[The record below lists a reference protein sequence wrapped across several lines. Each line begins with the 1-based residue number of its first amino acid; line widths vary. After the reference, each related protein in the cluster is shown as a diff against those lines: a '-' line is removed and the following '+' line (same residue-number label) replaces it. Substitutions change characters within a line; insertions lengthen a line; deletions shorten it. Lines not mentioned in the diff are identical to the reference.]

1 MERNAL
7 LAAGLTSLMWGLT
20 GVFVRLLPTLSPLTA
35 TAGRLLIALVVAV
48 PVLVLHRGS
57 RQSFKS
63 VLARPIAYVFALLLA
78 AYYLLAT
85 AAFQLAP
92 VAEVALLLS
101 TTPLFVLA
109 FRSVLG
115 DIPRRTEIG
124 GALLAMTGIAII
136 LAPKIFFAGGMPI
149 HHLAGSA
156 LAMCA
161 AGVTAFYAYMY
172 RMLSARGV
180 APETMG
186 VSLLTF
192 ATGGIVLSLM
202 AGIAPAPSGW
212 DTLDSAELL
221 VFVGLGVFSTAIPT
235 IGFAFAAKRLPAV
248 ATAAI
253 SLFIPLFAGLSAFL
267 ILGEKFTPMFIP
279 GGILVLGGVAMV
291 LRQGKANDC
300 PSTCLFAPNHGYGFH
315 RPMRGLYWAG
325 CMLAAWYASRIAAA
339 SA

>member
-20 GVFVRLLPTLSPLTA
+20 GIFVRLLPPLSPLTV
-35 TAGRLLIALVVAV
+35 TAGRLLIALVAAV
-48 PVLVLHRGS
+48 PVLVLYRGS

-63 VLARPIAYVFALLLA
+63 VLVRPIAYVFALLLA

-85 AAFQLAP
+85 AAFQMAP

-109 FRSVLG
+109 FRSARG
-115 DIPRRTEIG
+115 DIPTRTEIG

-136 LAPKIFFAGGMPI
+136 LAPKMSFAGGMQI
-149 HHLAGSA
+149 YHLTGNV

-161 AGVTAFYAYMY
+161 AGLTAFYAYMY
-172 RMLSARGV
+172 RILSVRGA

-192 ATGGIVLSLM
+192 AMGGIILSLM
-202 AGIAPAPSGW
+202 AGLVRAPSGW
-212 DTLDSAELL
+212 DTLGGAGLL
-221 VFVGLGVFSTAIPT
+221 VFVGLGVLSTAIPT
-235 IGFAFAAKRLPAV
+235 IGFAVAAKRLPAV
-248 ATAAI
+248 VTATI
-253 SLFIPLFAGLSAFL
+253 SLFIPLFAGLFAFL

-279 GGILVLGGVAMV
+279 GGILVLGGIAMV
-291 LRQGKANDC
+291 LRQGQSKAND
-300 PSTCLFAPNHGYGFH
+300 
-315 RPMRGLYWAG
+315 
-325 CMLAAWYASRIAAA
+325 
-339 SA
+339 

>member
-20 GVFVRLLPTLSPLTA
+20 GIFVRLLPPLSPLTV

-48 PVLVLHRGS
+48 PVLVLYRGS

-63 VLARPIAYVFALLLA
+63 VLVRPIAYVFALLLA

-85 AAFQLAP
+85 AAFQMAP

-109 FRSVLG
+109 FRSVRG
-115 DIPRRTEIG
+115 DIPTRTEIG

-136 LAPKIFFAGGMPI
+136 LAPKLSFAAGMPI
-149 HHLAGSA
+149 HHLTGNV

-161 AGVTAFYAYMY
+161 AGLTAFYAYMY
-172 RMLSARGV
+172 RILSVRGV

-192 ATGGIVLSLM
+192 AMGGIVLSLM
-202 AGIAPAPSGW
+202 AGLAPAPSGW
-212 DTLDSAELL
+212 DTLDGVALL
-221 VFVGLGVFSTAIPT
+221 VLVGLGVLSTAIPT
-235 IGFAFAAKRLPAV
+235 IGFAVAAKRLPAV
-248 ATAAI
+248 ATATI
-253 SLFIPLFAGLSAFL
+253 SLFIPLFAGLFAFL
-267 ILGEKFTPMFIP
+267 ILGEKLTPMFIP
-279 GGILVLGGVAMV
+279 GGILVLGGIAMV
-291 LRQGKANDC
+291 LRQGQGKAND
-300 PSTCLFAPNHGYGFH
+300 
-315 RPMRGLYWAG
+315 
-325 CMLAAWYASRIAAA
+325 
-339 SA
+339 

>member
-20 GVFVRLLPTLSPLTA
+20 GIFVRLLPHLSPLTV

-48 PVLVLHRGS
+48 PVLVLYRGS

-63 VLARPIAYVFALLLA
+63 VLVRPIAYIFALLLA

-85 AAFQLAP
+85 AAFQMAP

-109 FRSVLG
+109 FRSVRG
-115 DIPRRTEIG
+115 DIPTRTEIG

-136 LAPKIFFAGGMPI
+136 LAPKLSFAAGMPI
-149 HHLAGSA
+149 HHLTGNV

-161 AGVTAFYAYMY
+161 AGLTAFYAYMY
-172 RMLSARGV
+172 RILSVRGV

-192 ATGGIVLSLM
+192 AMGGIVLSLM
-202 AGIAPAPSGW
+202 AGLAPAPSGW
-212 DTLDSAELL
+212 DTLGGAELL
-221 VFVGLGVFSTAIPT
+221 VFVGLGVLSTAIPT
-235 IGFAFAAKRLPAV
+235 IGFAVAAKRLPAV
-248 ATAAI
+248 ATATI
-253 SLFIPLFAGLSAFL
+253 SLFIPLFAGLFAFL
-267 ILGEKFTPMFIP
+267 ILGEKLTPMFIP
-279 GGILVLGGVAMV
+279 GGILVLGGIAMV
-291 LRQGKANDC
+291 LRQGQGKAND
-300 PSTCLFAPNHGYGFH
+300 
-315 RPMRGLYWAG
+315 
-325 CMLAAWYASRIAAA
+325 
-339 SA
+339 